1 MKLHLHRLF
10 GGQNSTIGKMVFAVG
25 IFLGLVFTC
34 EDEHRDVKVAG
45 ETRIPAGTY
54 PIKLRAEGG
63 FHERYLA
70 RFGADFHKGML
81 WLQGVPGF
89 EWVLIHCGNTEKDTK
104 GCIIVGMT
112 ATAYEGG
119 GGEVS
124 QSEAAYRLLYPAVRD
139 AILRGVAVTITI
151 TDEVAAG

>member
-1 MKLHLHRLF
+1 MRLYLQRLF
-10 GGQNSTIGKMVFAVG
+10 GGQNSTLGRLIAWVG
-25 IFLGLVFTC
+25 IFMLFMFTV

-70 RFGADFHKGML
+70 RFGPDFHKGML

-104 GCIIVGMT
+104 GCIIVGMA
-112 ATAYEGG
+112 ATVYEGG
-119 GGEVS
+119 GGEVA

-139 AILRGVAVTITI
+139 AILRGEEVTITI
-151 TDEVAAG
+151 TDEERA